1 MSMHRRIAQSW
12 LSQATRNS
20 AAPFLYQTR
29 TLNKV
34 HPPLRLKSQPRSLF
48 STSDSPVQ
56 HQPPPENSQS
66 TTTDHLRVHEIEHE
80 QKHEFEPEYEH
91 EQPDESQPQAEP
103 APAPR
108 RSFLQRRGAALAK
121 KQIPAEK
128 PYNPYAKPKPRN
140 SKREKT
146 PARLTTDE
154 TRTFAGLFEKLGYK
168 ELKEAELNLERQSAE
183 LESTDPQSTETQS
196 TEIAQISAIFDAV
209 AKEMG
214 KKQKTSDVSQSQRE
228 DAAEGATTEAFK
240 EPPPKL
246 KKLPTPIYTNE
257 ELSERLD
264 NQELTPAEAIESIV
278 MRETVNIK
286 AAFDNAVN
294 DNAGEAEIWKIC
306 EESIFSMMQHIGNK
320 QETPVLHPPKT
331 PGDGPNLNDTTSTI
345 ATPPSPLQVP
355 PGIPIEPIVTKLYP
369 QMLLHAFRLINLH
382 FSDSPL
388 IGQFR
393 STITSLGRESTVLG
407 ASTALYNEM
416 IYFCWCVRYDLPGVI
431 SLLREMEV
439 IGIEPN
445 QRTCSNLNLIP
456 RNRKQDVEK
465 SMQRGAQGSR
475 EPWWDLPVNRKA
487 MRELTGPDGWIP
499 RLTERLKEKEKR
511 EKIFSQRDI

>member
-1 MSMHRRIAQSW
+1 MHRRIAQSW

-34 HPPLRLKSQPRSLF
+34 HPPLRLTSQPHSLF
-48 STSDSPVQ
+48 STSDSPVE
-56 HQPPPENSQS
+56 HHPPPENNQS
-66 TTTDHLRVHEIEHE
+66 TTTDRLHVRDIEHE
-80 QKHEFEPEYEH
+80 REHEY
-91 EQPDESQPQAEP
+91 EQPDESQPPAEP

-108 RSFLQRRGAALAK
+108 RSFLQRRGAASYKSKYFTK
-121 KQIPAEK
+121 KPAEK
-128 PYNPYAKPKPRN
+128 PSNPYAQSKPRG
-140 SKREKT
+140 SKRGKPT
-146 PARLTTDE
+146 VKLTTDE

-183 LESTDPQSTETQS
+183 LESTVPQSTGAQSSET
-196 TEIAQISAIFDAV
+196 AQISAIFDAV
-209 AKEMG
+209 TKEMG
-214 KKQKTSDVSQSQRE
+214 KKQQTSDVSQSQGE
-228 DAAEGATTEAFK
+228 DAAEGATTEASK
-240 EPPPKL
+240 EPLL
-246 KKLPTPIYTNE
+246 KIRKPPTPIYTNE
-257 ELSERLD
+257 EISERLD
-264 NQELTPAEAIESIV
+264 NQSLTPAEAIESIV
-278 MRETVNIK
+278 MRESVNIR
-286 AAFDNAVN
+286 ASFDKAVN
-294 DNAGEAEIWKIC
+294 DSAGEAEIWRIC

-320 QETPVLHPPKT
+320 QEIPVLHPRKT
-331 PGDGPNLNDTTSTI
+331 PGDGPNSDDTTSTT
-345 ATPPSPLQVP
+345 ATTPPSSLQVP

-369 QMLLHAFRLINLH
+369 KMLLHAFRLINLH

-388 IGQFR
+388 ISQFR

-416 IYFCWCVRYDLPGVI
+416 IYFSWCVRYDLPDVV

-439 IGIEPN
+439 IGIEPDK
-445 QRTCSNLNLIP
+445 RTCSNLKLIP

-465 SMQRGAQGSR
+465 SMQRGVQGSR

-499 RLTERLKEKEKR
+499 RLVERLKEREKR